1 VISISRTI
9 HRERLALLG
18 WGRAI
23 AMQFAHPLVAAGV
36 GDHSSFGSGRIARFK
51 RLHGTVR
58 AMLSLTFGD
67 ETSAFETARGI
78 NTIHDRVHGVLKTAA
93 GRFPAGTPYS
103 AHDPILLHWVLMTL
117 LDSIPLAYTRV
128 VGPLSAGELDQYCQE
143 SWRLGRWLGIPEDML
158 PHSMDDVRTTV
169 QRVLAS
175 GDLVVTDTARELLK
189 DVLYPPFQ
197 AAYWPAAR
205 VTRLATIGLLDP
217 GLREQYGL
225 AWTPRDER
233 AFNRWTR
240 GLRVARSITPG
251 WIRYWPEANGG
262 ATGQGAP

>member
-1 VISISRTI
+1 VDDSIARRI

-23 AMQFAHPLVAAGV
+23 AMQFAHPLIAAGV
-36 GDHSSFGSGRIARFK
+36 GDHSSFSSGRMARFK

-67 ETSAFETARGI
+67 EPSAFKTAQGI
-78 NTIHDRVHGVLKTAA
+78 NAIHDRVHGTLKFDA

-103 AHDPILLHWVLMTL
+103 AHDPVLLHWVLMTL

-128 VGPLSAGELDQYCQE
+128 IGPIPASEQDLYCRE
-143 SWRLGRWLGIPEDML
+143 SHRLGQWLGIPDVML
-158 PHSMDDVRTTV
+158 PQSMADVRTSV
-169 QRVLAS
+169 QQMMSS
-175 GDLVVTDTARELLK
+175 GDLVVTDTARALMR
-189 DVLYPPFQ
+189 DVLYPPFHL
-197 AAYWPAAR
+197 AYWPAAH

-225 AWTPRDER
+225 TWTARDER
-233 AFNRWTR
+233 AFDRWTR
-240 GLRVARSITPG
+240 RLRGLRSISPD
-251 WIRYWPEANGG
+251 WLRYWPE
-262 ATGQGAP
+262 QR